1 MSFIDIEKT
10 YDMLFEERVLIAKDN
25 ISMQNKFKP
34 KPQGILITDSYNNPF
49 FPITPRPKIDT
60 AKLDLLEVFRRYK
73 ELYGQMKSLYLP
85 WHFCVELVNDRY
97 FVFNTRPLDMKFPI
111 DTYKALK
118 QKEIYNISW
127 NNETENFFKNKL
139 FDIENAVHVCLVG
152 NTDIDIYTTKIYKLI
167 GTTCILPIIRQNK
180 LLGGLNQRVFGLNL
194 GRRVNLNSI
203 IKFVK
208 S

>member
-1 MSFIDIEKT
+1 
-10 YDMLFEERVLIAKDN
+10 
-25 ISMQNKFKP
+25 
-34 KPQGILITDSYNNPF
+34 
-49 FPITPRPKIDT
+49 
-60 AKLDLLEVFRRYK
+60 
-73 ELYGQMKSLYLP
+73 MKSLYLP

>member
-1 MSFIDIEKT
+1 MSFIDINKT

-25 ISMQNKFKP
+25 VSTQNKLKP

-49 FPITPRPKIDT
+49 FPITPKPKIDT
-60 AKLDLLEVFRRYK
+60 AKLDLLEVFKRYK

-85 WHFCVELVNDRY
+85 WHFCVELVTDRY

-118 QKEIYNISW
+118 QKEIFNITW
-127 NNETENFFKNKL
+127 NQETEKFFKNKL

-152 NTDIDIYTTKIYKLI
+152 NTDIDIYTTKVYKLI
-167 GTTCILPIIRQNK
+167 GTTCVLPVIRQNK
-180 LLGGLNQRVFGLNL
+180 LLGGLNQKVFGLNL
-194 GRRVNLNSI
+194 GKRVNLSSI
-203 IKFVK
+203 LKFIK

>member
-1 MSFIDIEKT
+1 
-10 YDMLFEERVLIAKDN
+10 
-25 ISMQNKFKP
+25 
-34 KPQGILITDSYNNPF
+34 
-49 FPITPRPKIDT
+49 
-60 AKLDLLEVFRRYK
+60 
-73 ELYGQMKSLYLP
+73 
-85 WHFCVELVNDRY
+85 
-97 FVFNTRPLDMKFPI
+97 MKFPI
-111 DTYKALK
+111 DTYKVLK
-118 QKEIYNISW
+118 QKEIHNIEW
-127 NNETENFFKNKL
+127 NQETENFFKNKL